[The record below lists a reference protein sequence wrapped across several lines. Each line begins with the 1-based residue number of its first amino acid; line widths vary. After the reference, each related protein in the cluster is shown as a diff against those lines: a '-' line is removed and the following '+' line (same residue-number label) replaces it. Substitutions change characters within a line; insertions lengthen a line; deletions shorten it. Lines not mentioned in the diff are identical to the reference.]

1 MKLDEIKKCFNSEN
15 HYKQTKQI
23 KDYILENNTQE
34 HHQQQSEITKVAI
47 QAVGNILEDT
57 KSLPIQKVLSTR
69 LVKEIM
75 DCHIAL
81 VIEKVQ
87 IKIIPI
93 YEQTLISYC
102 DKGQKPKQ
110 YFSDQPDEQLMVLS
124 NTFIRL
130 ISESVFVWNIWHPV
144 IEGQQSAYSRV
155 YNILVAKGLQ
165 FPKLFY
171 FNSQKVKEFYVHS
184 KEQMHNSPFV
194 YSNNIQPDFF
204 YIKKRLDVN
213 QFQQSDLIIIRNEL
227 LCKQLR
233 LSLLALKNSDLN
245 SSQEKF
251 IKNFEIAY
259 KDFEKTQRFDE
270 LQITI
275 QSMQI
280 FALNFYSCLEFD
292 DEVFD
297 KQAAIDA
304 FQKRFQSNQSNF
316 TPSKLHVGA
325 GGYSTDKISQFL
337 SHGSMSVI
345 HPFLLS
351 QSQNSSPNNNQ
362 KQQLQILNEKNRR
375 IEQLLLE
382 NSLLQKQIK
391 NFEDQI
397 HTLKQNLSQNN
408 E

>member
-15 HYKQTKQI
+15 HYKHIKQI
-23 KDYILENNTQE
+23 KDYILDNNND
-34 HHQQQSEITKVAI
+34 ITKSTL
-47 QAVGNILEDT
+47 QAVENTLEDT

-75 DCHIAL
+75 DYHIDM

-93 YEQTLISYC
+93 YEQILIGYC
-102 DKGQKPKQ
+102 EKGQKAKQ
-110 YFSDQPDEQLMVLS
+110 YFSDQPDEQLMVLG

-130 ISESVFVWNIWHPV
+130 ISESVFVWNIWHPY
-144 IEGQQSAYSRV
+144 INGQQSAYARV
-155 YNILVAKGLQ
+155 YNQLVAKGLQ

-184 KEQMHNSPFV
+184 KEQLHTSPFV
-194 YSNNIQPDFF
+194 YSNNLQPDFF
-204 YIKKRLDVN
+204 YIKKRLDRN

-227 LCKQLR
+227 L
-233 LSLLALKNSDLN
+233 SLKNSQLN
-245 SSQEKF
+245 SSQQKF
-251 IKNFEIAY
+251 IQNFEMAF
-259 KDFEKTQRFDE
+259 KDFEKSQRFDE

-275 QSMQI
+275 QSI
-280 FALNFYSCLEFD
+280 CLEFD

-297 KQAAIDA
+297 KQSAIDA

-316 TPSKLHVGA
+316 TPSKLQVGG

-337 SHGSMSVI
+337 SHGSMS
-345 HPFLLS
+345 S
-351 QSQNSSPNNNQ
+351 QKSSPNGQ

-375 IEQLLLE
+375 IEHLLLE

-391 NFEDQI
+391 NFENQI

>member
-23 KDYILENNTQE
+23 KDYILENNT
-34 HHQQQSEITKVAI
+34 EITKAAI
-47 QAVGNILEDT
+47 QAVGSILEDT

-75 DCHIAL
+75 DYHIAL

-93 YEQTLISYC
+93 YEQILISYC
-102 DKGQKPKQ
+102 EKGQKPKQ

-130 ISESVFVWNIWHPV
+130 ISESVFVWNIWHPF

-204 YIKKRLDVN
+204 YIKKRLDIN

-227 LCKQLR
+227 L
-233 LSLLALKNSDLN
+233 SLKNSDLN

-275 QSMQI
+275 QSI
-280 FALNFYSCLEFD
+280 CLEFD

-337 SHGSMSVI
+337 SHGSMS
-345 HPFLLS
+345 
-351 QSQNSSPNNNQ
+351 SQNSSPNNNQ

>member
-1 MKLDEIKKCFNSEN
+1 MKYDEIKKCFTSEH

-23 KDYILENNTQE
+23 KEYIMENNIDITQG
-34 HHQQQSEITKVAI
+34 AI
-47 QAVGNILEDT
+47 QAVGNILEDAN
-57 KSLPIQKVLSTR
+57 SQPIEKVLSTR

-87 IKIIPI
+87 IKIMPI
-93 YEQTLISYC
+93 YEQILTQFC
-102 DKGQKPKQ
+102 EKGQKAKQ
-110 YFSDQPDEQLMVLS
+110 YFSNKPDEQLMVLG

-130 ISESVFVWNIWHPV
+130 ISECVFVWNIWHPS
-144 IEGQQSAYSRV
+144 IDGQPSVYSRV
-155 YNILVAKGLQ
+155 YNNLVSKGIQ

-171 FNSQKVKEFYVHS
+171 FNSQKVKEFYIQS
-184 KEQMHNSPFV
+184 KEQVNSSPFV

-204 YIKKRLDVN
+204 YIKKRLDGN
-213 QFQQSDLIIIRNEL
+213 QFQKSDLIIIRNEL
-227 LCKQLR
+227 L
-233 LSLLALKNSDLN
+233 SLKSSELN
-245 SSQEKF
+245 SSQAKF
-251 IKNFEIAY
+251 IRNFEMAF

-270 LQITI
+270 LQIII
-275 QSMQI
+275 QSI
-280 FALNFYSCLEFD
+280 CLEFD

-304 FQKRFQSNQSNF
+304 FQKRYQSNQSNF
-316 TPSKLHVGA
+316 TPSKLQGGG

-337 SHGSMSVI
+337 SNGSMS
-345 HPFLLS
+345 
-351 QSQNSSPNNNQ
+351 SQNSSPNEQ

-382 NSLLQKQIK
+382 NSLLQKQIR

-397 HTLKQNLSQNN
+397 HTLKQNLSQNI